1 MDISQAL
8 LAPSSKKGKAHFFSN
23 DPLSGLDKTD
33 PKVVGAKFE
42 SIFYRMILKQIR
54 ESELDDGLFT
64 SNAMKTR
71 KEMQDD
77 ELANVLGGAGHLG
90 IMKMIEDFT
99 AKVTGEGV
107 VHPNAFSKN
116 LEAPQGLIKE
126 VKS

>member
-1 MDISQAL
+1 MDISQDL
-8 LAPSSKKGKAHFFSN
+8 LAPSSKTGQAHFFSN
-23 DPLSGLDKTD
+23 DPLSGLDKSD

-54 ESELDDGLFT
+54 ESELDEGLFT

-77 ELANVLGGAGHLG
+77 ELANTLGGAGHLG
-90 IMKMIEDFT
+90 IMKMVEDFT
-99 AKVTGEGV
+99 AKVNGDGV
-107 VHPNAFSKN
+107 VHPNTFRKS
-116 LEAPQGLIKE
+116 LDAPQGLIKE